1 MNSHPTRMKKRR
13 RLINIDSVDQ
23 GKGYM
28 RNILAFIG
36 MVAVLV
42 CAGAAAIFFGGYYDV
57 GTTAWEP
64 PIVRWALISVR
75 EASVRRHAGSQPTL
89 NLADPVIIR
98 TGARVYLD
106 RGCVNCHGGP
116 GVTWAKFSEGLRPD
130 PADLKEIALER
141 SPSEIFWVLKNGIN
155 MTGMPGF
162 GAATDQDL
170 WAIVAFVKKMPEVND
185 DDFKAWSSQ
194 AGEVPKP

>member
-1 MNSHPTRMKKRR
+1 
-13 RLINIDSVDQ
+13 
-23 GKGYM
+23 M

-36 MVAVLV
+36 LVAVLV
-42 CAGAAAIFFGGYYDV
+42 CAGAAAILFGGYYNV
-57 GTTAWEP
+57 GATAWEL

-75 EASVRRHAGSQPTL
+75 EASVRRHAVDHPAI
-89 NLADPVIIR
+89 NLADPAVIR

-116 GVTWAKFSEGLRPD
+116 GVTWAKFSEGMRPD
-130 PADLKEIALER
+130 PADLKEVARER
-141 SPSEIFWVLKNGIN
+141 TAAEIFWVLKNGIN

-170 WAIVAFVKKMPEVND
+170 WAIVAFVKKMPEVSD
-185 DDFKAWSSQ
+185 EDFKVWSGQ
-194 AGEVPKP
+194 AGDVSKP